1 MLRLAFYVSRIFLAR
16 WLVTAFGMV
25 VLTGLLDSLANA
37 SEISSSGMAGG
48 ALRYMQ
54 LRMPIIFDQVF
65 LFTLALALLL
75 TYVSLIRRNE
85 LVALQSMGLSVIA
98 QIRALAPAVLGVALL
113 AVFIIDRGVPPSVQ
127 ALNDIGIG
135 EYGGQIFEDGDKLWL
150 NDNDLFVAIEGRDG
164 LNALTGLTFFQR
176 DENGHVEGVT
186 WADRAEFQGDHWS
199 LEGTQALLVEGAG
212 PVQNPLPRWD
222 TAQTPVVI
230 DKLAAEPRDLSMKD
244 LRELAALRGSGSRP
258 SAAYRVW
265 HLARISLPFSALA
278 LLIIAAPIMQRLGRR
293 DSGTGGL
300 IIGVG
305 ITFLFMV
312 VDGISKT
319 MGAAGALPVV
329 PAALFFSVLLAGA
342 GLYLW
347 VRQEELG

>member
-1 MLRLAFYVSRIFLAR
+1 MWRLGYYVSRIFVAR

-37 SEISSSGMAGG
+37 SEISSSGMEGG
-48 ALRYMQ
+48 ALRYLQ
-54 LRMPIIFDQVF
+54 LRIPIIFDQVF

-85 LVALQSMGLSVIA
+85 LVALQSMGLSVVA
-98 QIRALAPAVLGVALL
+98 QIRALSPAVLGVALL

-135 EYGGQIFEDGDKLWL
+135 EYGGQIFDDGDKLWL
-150 NDNDLFVAIEGRDG
+150 NDNSLFVAIEGRDG

-176 DENGHVEGVT
+176 NGDGHVEGVT
-186 WADRAEFQGDHWS
+186 WADRAEFEGDHWS
-199 LEGTQALLVEGAG
+199 LEGTEALLVEGAG

-222 TAQTPVVI
+222 TEQTPIVI
-230 DKLAAEPRDLSMKD
+230 DKLAAKPRDLSLED
-244 LRELAALRGSGSRP
+244 LRELGSLRGSGSRP

-278 LLIIAAPIMQRLGRR
+278 LLVIAVPIMQRLGRR

-300 IIGVG
+300 IAGIGV
-305 ITFLFMV
+305 TFLFMI
-312 VDGISKT
+312 VDGIAKT
-319 MGAAGALPVV
+319 MGEAGALPVI
-329 PAALFFSVLLAGA
+329 PAALFFSILLAGT